1 MIAAFSW
8 LAISRLSFYHLGVFS
23 FIHELL
29 CFLDGAAETI
39 LILIEFSMSSYEASL
54 VDHALHLMEL
64 VLLDKNFGLFDLN
77 ECTIEVL
84 EEQSVFLNDASWR
97 HIFVDIS
104 FVLFLFFYLVDS
116 NEVNQSVDSVLV
128 INSLALRLDNA
139 VLLFGACDHPLQV
152 FKRHFVILGQEKL
165 VVLS

>member
-1 MIAAFSW
+1 LIAAFSW

-104 FVLFLFFYLVDS
+104 FVLFFYLVDS

-152 FKRHFVILGQEKL
+152 FKRHFVILG
-165 VVLS
+165 